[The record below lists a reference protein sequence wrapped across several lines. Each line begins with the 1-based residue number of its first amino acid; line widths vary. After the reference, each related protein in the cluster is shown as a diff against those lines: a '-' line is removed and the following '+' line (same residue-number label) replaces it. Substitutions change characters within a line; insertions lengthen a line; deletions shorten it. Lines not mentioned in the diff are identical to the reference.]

1 MNVASSKRQLMISFF
16 AFDKPWLY
24 LLVVCYF
31 LTMGLVW
38 AGNPLLPF
46 ESLARD
52 GWAWHHIPEIFA
64 FLFFGFYLANL
75 GYLSKENLNYLDSG
89 TLVLV
94 AIVCLS
100 YAAAISYNEMF
111 RIVLVI
117 VFIPSFM
124 GYFLMRFRNIQK
136 AKNHPATS

>member
-1 MNVASSKRQLMISFF
+1 MKKATSKSRLMIRFF

-38 AGNPLLPF
+38 TGNPLLPL
-46 ESLARD
+46 EYLARD

-75 GYLSKENLNYLDSG
+75 GFLSKESLNYLDSG

-94 AIVCLS
+94 TIVCLS

-117 VFIPSFM
+117 VFIPSFL
-124 GYFLMRFRNIQK
+124 GYFLMRFCNIQK